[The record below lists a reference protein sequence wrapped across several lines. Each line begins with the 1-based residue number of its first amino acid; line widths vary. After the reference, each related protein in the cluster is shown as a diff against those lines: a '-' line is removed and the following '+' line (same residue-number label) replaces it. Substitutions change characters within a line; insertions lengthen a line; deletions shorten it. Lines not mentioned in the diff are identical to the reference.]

1 VLLLRDLSSRARFR
15 LTGEDRVRFLHSML
29 TNDVEALAPGTG
41 LRAAMLTVKGKTLCE
56 LQLWSLPDAF
66 LMELDG
72 ARRQAIFDVLNKHI
86 VMDDV
91 EVADLTAET
100 REWGVYGPEAAA
112 ALGVGDLQPWG
123 MRDVNGVNI
132 SAVREL
138 DMPGFHLFGEKPPE
152 GRVIGDDEWEILRVE
167 AGRPK
172 WGAELDEDRLILEA
186 NLDDAVSLTKGCY
199 LGQEVVARATARGH
213 INRMLKGL
221 RLDGEGTAPRGAKL
235 SAPGRDDAGHVT
247 SSVISPRFGAIALAY
262 VHRSVWDDG
271 TELTLDGGRKARV
284 ASLPFR

>member
-1 VLLLRDLSSRARFR
+1 M
-15 LTGEDRVRFLHSML
+15 RFLHSML
-29 TNDVEALAPGTG
+29 TNDVEALAPGAG

-56 LQLWSLPDAF
+56 LQLWCLPDAF
-66 LMELDG
+66 LMEMEG
-72 ARRQAIFDVLNKHI
+72 ERRQAIFAVLNKHI

-91 EVADLTAET
+91 EVADLTDET

-112 ALGVGDLQPWG
+112 ALGVGELAPFT

-138 DMPGFHLFGEKPPE
+138 DMPGFHFFGERPPE
-152 GRVIGDDEWEILRVE
+152 GRLIGEDEWEILRVE

-186 NLDDAVSLTKGCY
+186 NMDDAVSLTKGCY

-213 INRMLKGL
+213 INRTLKGL
-221 RLDGEGTAPRGAKL
+221 RLDGDGAAARGAKL
-235 SAPGRDDAGHVT
+235 SAAAREDAGQVT
-247 SSVISPRFGAIALAY
+247 SSVVSPRFGAIALAY
-262 VHRSVWDDG
+262 VHRSVWDEG
-271 TELTLDGGRKARV
+271 TELTLEGGRKARV
-284 ASLPFR
+284 TALPFR